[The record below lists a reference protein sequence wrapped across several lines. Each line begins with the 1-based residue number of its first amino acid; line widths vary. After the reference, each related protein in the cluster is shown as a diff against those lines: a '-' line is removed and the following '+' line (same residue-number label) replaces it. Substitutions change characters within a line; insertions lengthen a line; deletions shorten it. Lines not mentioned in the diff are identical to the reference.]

1 MRKTLLA
8 LAALSASVLTSP
20 ALADEQVWA
29 AVSVQAPVAKD
40 SRILVSLDGHTRFR
54 AGGKDLDN
62 TMLRP
67 GIGWRVNPKLD
78 LLVGYAV
85 TETQMAGPNR
95 KEERLWQQAGYTL
108 ADGPAGRLTGRTR
121 LEQRFREGGNDT
133 GGRLRQMVRFTHP
146 IAGSPFSLVASD
158 ELFIALND
166 TDWGQ
171 KAGID
176 QNRAFL
182 GGGWQASKVLR
193 VELGYLNQYIR
204 VANGPDRTNHNLSL
218 TTAFRF

>member
-29 AVSVQAPVAKD
+29 AVSVQAPVAMN
-40 SRILVSLDGHTRFR
+40 SRLLVSLDGHTRFR
-54 AGGKDLDN
+54 NGSKDLDN
-62 TMLRP
+62 TMIRP
-67 GIGWRVNPKLD
+67 ALGWRVNPRLD
-78 LLVGYAV
+78 LFMGYAV

-133 GGRLRQMVRFTHP
+133 GDRVRQMIRFTHP
-146 IAGSPFSLVASD
+146 IAQSPFSLVASD
-158 ELFIALND
+158 ELFVALND

-171 KAGID
+171 EAGID
-176 QNRAFL
+176 QNRVFL
-182 GGGWQASKVLR
+182 GGGWQASKALR
-193 VELGYLNQYIR
+193 VELGYMNQYIR
-204 VANGPDRTNHNLSL
+204 VADGPDRTNHNLVL